1 MNSPSAPFEKLEAS
15 LEHLRGR
22 MPDMPINSVLL
33 SRMLVHLGRGVAAML
48 EHQIR
53 PFGLAEADF
62 RVLVTLFS
70 QPDGTAH
77 PTDLCARTSQSPAN
91 MSRIGDALVE
101 RDLITRVSSMHDRRK
116 MVLRIT
122 DPGEALVRQLLPS
135 LFGPLRDVF
144 KDFSEQEQAQLI
156 EQLKRLGAQ
165 LDAATGDIA
174 ERAV

>member
-1 MNSPSAPFEKLEAS
+1 MNIPSAPFDKLEAS
-15 LEHLRGR
+15 LEHLHGR
-22 MPDMPINSVLL
+22 MPDMPIHSVLL
-33 SRMLVHLGRGVAAML
+33 SRLLVHLGRGVAAML

-122 DPGEALVRQLLPS
+122 DPGEALVRQLLPT
-135 LFGPLRDVF
+135 LFGPLRDMF

-165 LDAATGDIA
+165 LDTATGGIA